1 MSSAREYD
9 SAGKEASGSL
19 PNSERSRLPSRP
31 IPILA
36 PRIGTRTLIAFC
48 QRVGNSIRAGIDA
61 RRLWETEARYGSATH
76 RYNVDVIRQHVVR
89 GDTIADG
96 MRATGG
102 YFPTLV
108 CEMIDVGERTGQL
121 DQVFLKLADHY
132 DHQRSLTRSFLLGI
146 AWPSLQLVMGIFI
159 VGLLIAILG
168 VLDLRDLA
176 SGERVDVL
184 GIGLHGT
191 SGMLIFWAICAAA
204 IGGIVGGVMAVTRGW
219 LGSTPMMIAMR
230 IPMLGTALANMA
242 LARLTWSLAM
252 SLDAGIDARRSVE
265 LAVRASQ
272 NPYYQSREATIS
284 SAIVGNRQFHEAFA
298 EAGVFPEEFLQMLET
313 AEIAGTTSESMQL
326 LCREYEER
334 ARNALRWL
342 TWLTGIVIWIFIGGL
357 MVMMIFRLAWLVWIK
372 PLNDAIDMTSHPGR
386 I

>member
-1 MSSAREYD
+1 MSSAREYESSD
-9 SAGKEASGSL
+9 SKTAQSL
-19 PNSERSRLPSRP
+19 PVADRAQLRSRP
-31 IPILA
+31 IQVVR
-36 PRIGTRTLIAFC
+36 PRIRVGTLIHFC
-48 QRVGNSIRAGIDA
+48 QRVGNALRAGIEA

-76 RYNVDVIRQHVVR
+76 RFYVDIVRQHVVS
-89 GDTIADG
+89 GDTVADG
-96 MRATGG
+96 MRACEG
-102 YFPTLV
+102 YFPPLV
-108 CEMIDVGERTGQL
+108 CEMVEVGERTGKL

-132 DHQRSLTRSFLLGI
+132 EQQRSLTRSFLIGI
-146 AWPSLQLVMGIFI
+146 AWPSLQLVMGILV

-168 VLDLRDLA
+168 ALDLRDLA
-176 SGERVDVL
+176 TGERVDVL

-191 SGMLIFWAICAAA
+191 GGMLIFWAICAAA
-204 IGGIVGGVMAVTRGW
+204 IGGVAGSVIAVTRGW
-219 LGSTPMMIAMR
+219 LGPTPVMIAMR

-272 NPYYQSREATIS
+272 NPYYQSRETTIS
-284 SAIVGNRQFHEAFA
+284 SAIVHNRQFHEAFA
-298 EAGVFPEEFLQMLET
+298 EAGVFPEDFLQMLET
-313 AEIAGTTSESMQL
+313 AEIAGTTSESMQM

-334 ARNALRWL
+334 ARSALRWL
-342 TWLTGIVIWIFIGGL
+342 TWLTGIVIWLFIGGL